1 MGYTARFV
9 SLERSPDDFS
19 GTLNRQI
26 SKSKNYYI
34 CPNEEIEP
42 KPKFILCFFLEE
54 LLNIIFLVIC
64 LTKSNNG
71 DSMELIK
78 NSLQKA
84 IVFVVS
90 FLIFASIAQSKTKV
104 TWGMWGSPSEIKTHQ
119 RVADAFMASHPNI
132 EIVIWGQP
140 WGDYFTKLQTLW
152 AAGDK
157 EGIPDVL
164 FLSPVVTYA
173 GQGVLEPLDDYIS
186 ASNYDTSDYWPSLLQ
201 FGTLKGT
208 IYGLPRDI
216 GLEVLYYNKDIFD
229 EAGVDYPTN
238 FWTWDDLKSASSKLS
253 KITSSGRV
261 QRYALA
267 MEQGKYQLFIGQ
279 NRGGIL
285 DDMINPTRCTLTEP
299 ESVEAVKFFA
309 ELMNEKFAMRPSALS
324 QAGGDAGVFQ
334 SGQAAMII
342 QNASRISAFNA
353 AKMNYDVAAV
363 PIPADGQRAGS
374 AGGAAWTMSK
384 YSDDKDAAWIF
395 LSWLQSTEGGQA
407 IYTASGEI
415 LPALRSTAV
424 SDSFLGINAPPANR
438 AAFIIE
444 GNNTKIGRSGYFPN
458 WGPLN
463 GKVLAPNLDRI
474 WSGTEQ
480 VEQVLQQTCGEV
492 NEFLQSNGLGF

>member
-1 MGYTARFV
+1 MKRTR
-9 SLERSPDDFS
+9 SLVKK
-19 GTLNRQI
+19 TLGFA
-26 SKSKNYYI
+26 
-34 CPNEEIEP
+34 CG
-42 KPKFILCFFLEE
+42 
-54 LLNIIFLVIC
+54 LL
-64 LTKSNNG
+64 
-71 DSMELIK
+71 
-78 NSLQKA
+78 
-84 IVFVVS
+84 VFAGLS
-90 FLIFASIAQSKTKV
+90 QAKTTV
-104 TWGMWGSPSEIKTHQ
+104 TWGMWGSPTEIKTHQ

-132 EIVIWGQP
+132 EVVLWGQP
-140 WGDYFTKLQTLW
+140 WGDYFTKLKTLW

-157 EGIPDVL
+157 DGIPDVL

-173 GQGVLEPLDDYIS
+173 GQGVLEPLDPFIK
-186 ASNYDTSDYWPSLLQ
+186 ASGYDTSDYWPSLLQ
-201 FGTLKGT
+201 FGKLKGT

-238 FWTWDDLKSASSKLS
+238 FWTWDDLKLASSKLS
-253 KITSSGRV
+253 RITSSGRV

-267 MEQGKYQLFIGQ
+267 MEGGKYQLFIGQ
-279 NRGGIL
+279 NRGRIL
-285 DDMINPTRCTLTEP
+285 DDMVNPTRCTLTEP
-299 ESVEAVKFFA
+299 QAVEAVKFFA
-309 ELMNEKFAMRPSALS
+309 DMMNNNLAMRPSALS

-334 SGQAAMII
+334 SRQAAMII

-363 PIPADGQRAGS
+363 PIPADGQRSGS

-384 YSDDKDAAWIF
+384 YSDDKEAAWTF
-395 LSWLQSTEGGQA
+395 LSWLQSTDGGQA

-424 SDSFLGINAPPANR
+424 SDAFLGINAPPANR

-463 GKVLAPNLDRI
+463 GKMISPNLSRI
-474 WSGTEQ
+474 WSGTDS
-480 VEQVLQQTCGEV
+480 VEPVLQQTCKDV
-492 NEFLQSNGLGF
+492 NNFLQSKGPGF